1 MKGFLFLLLILSC
14 IEIHAQ
20 DTVKISGTV
29 FTLDTLIVSGISI
42 SAKKAKTSAVTD
54 SLGNFTIECCKNDR
68 LLFKSRCFNT
78 MRIKIDEKTENP
90 LSVKLHF
97 IPRPQNVEMA
107 IGYGYISEKERT
119 QAIEY
124 IGGGKN
130 YCTYLNIYDLIKN
143 NFNGI
148 NITSNGCIIVRGIST
163 LYSSPCATY
172 VVDGYYVDSIDYIS
186 PCDVKEI
193 SLLKD
198 SSAAIYG
205 SNSSNG
211 VFIINL
217 RNR

>member
-1 MKGFLFLLLILSC
+1 
-14 IEIHAQ
+14 
-20 DTVKISGTV
+20 
-29 FTLDTLIVSGISI
+29 
-42 SAKKAKTSAVTD
+42 
-54 SLGNFTIECCKNDR
+54 
-68 LLFKSRCFNT
+68 
-78 MRIKIDEKTENP
+78 
-90 LSVKLHF
+90 
-97 IPRPQNVEMA
+97 NVEMA